1 MANLIIKSSA
11 NDLVIQGSDE
21 SPAITVA
28 AAGTTTFAENA
39 TLSGT
44 ANNLGTVATMTLPTA
59 SATAV
64 YPVGHVVQ
72 TKTGVYASQTQMN
85 YDTDTWN
92 SAGLTVTI
100 DPIYANSKILVSWT
114 CNLFVNSDASN
125 YGVGLRIGRTGP
137 STATVWTT
145 NTIGVYEYAA
155 SYLSGNHQLVTTFA
169 GSAIDL
175 PASTAT
181 SSYKV
186 LINDNA
192 CDYAEAQYAGTPTT
206 LTLQEIKV

>member
-11 NDLVIQGSDE
+11 DNLVLQGSDA
-21 SPAITVA
+21 SPAITVGA
-28 AAGTTTFAENA
+28 TGTTTFAENA

-44 ANNLGTVATMTLPTA
+44 ANNLGTTTAGTLSSGVTFPA
-59 SATAV
+59 
-64 YPVGHVVQ
+64 GHVVQ
-72 TKTGVYASQTQMN
+72 TKTGVYATQTQIN

-114 CNLFVNSDASN
+114 CNLFVDHPTSN
-125 YGVGLRIGRTGP
+125 YGAGLRIGRTGP

-145 NTIGVYEYAA
+145 NTIGVYEYSA
-155 SYLSGNHQLVTTFA
+155 SYGSGNHQLVTTFA

-192 CDYAEAQYAGTPTT
+192 CAYAEAQYSGTPTT